1 MFWLIVS
8 ILAMILSIVSIA
20 INLNNKES
28 RRKFKWKNHKIV

>member
-28 RRKFKWKNHKIV
+28 RRKIK

>member
-8 ILAMILSIVSIA
+8 ILAMIFSIVSIA

-28 RRKFKWKNHKIV
+28 RRKLK

>member
-28 RRKFKWKNHKIV
+28 RRKLK